1 MTYLYLKALHI
12 IFVVTWFAGMFYI
25 VRLFVYN
32 REAQDKSEPERGILT
47 KQLNIM
53 IKRLYLAITLPSAIL
68 TLVFGL
74 WVLLSVPYFF
84 DTIWMKIKLAFVVL
98 LYFYQYSL
106 HIIYKQQAVG
116 VFKHTSNQLRLWNE
130 VPTIILIGVVFL
142 VVVKTGL
149 SLVYGL
155 LGMIA
160 LMVVLMAA
168 IKIYKKMREKKVDN

>member
-1 MTYLYLKALHI
+1 MYLYLKALHI
-12 IFVVTWFAGMFYI
+12 IFIVTWFAGMFYI

-32 REAQDKSEPERGILT
+32 REAQDKPEPERSILT
-47 KQLNIM
+47 KQLNTM
-53 IKRLYLAITLPSAIL
+53 IKRLHMAITLPSAIL

-74 WVLLSVPYFF
+74 WVLLTVPSFF

-106 HIIYKQQAVG
+106 HVIYKQQAVG

-155 LGMIA
+155 LGLLVLI
-160 LMVVLMAA
+160 VVLMGA
-168 IKIYKKMREKKVDN
+168 IKIYKKFREAQTNS